1 MTAEGEEQEVPRG
14 SVAVGR
20 RARLPAGAGPPFV
33 VYINGVVQKE
43 GSDYEVRAGEIVFS
57 RQILKEDK
65 VGFGRWLAMYMGIF
79 GTYRTNETVDIEYR
93 RGGKVELAS
102 DVKIRD

>member
-1 MTAEGEEQEVPRG
+1 MTHEGDEREVRRG

-33 VYINGVVQKE
+33 VYINGVVQRE

-57 RQILKEDK
+57 RQIIKEDK
-65 VGFGRWLAMYMGIF
+65 VGFGRWAAMYLGLF
-79 GTYRTNETVDIEYR
+79 GTYRKNEAVDIEFR

-102 DVKIRD
+102 DVEIRD